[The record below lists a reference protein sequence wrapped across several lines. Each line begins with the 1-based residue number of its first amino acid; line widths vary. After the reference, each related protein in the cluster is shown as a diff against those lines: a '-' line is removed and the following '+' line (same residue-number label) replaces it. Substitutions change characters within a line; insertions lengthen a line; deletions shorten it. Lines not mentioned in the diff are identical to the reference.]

1 MVSEKHLLKMIEE
14 YGACN
19 AFALLAEDKPL
30 LESQHKRRI
39 DFLGEEA
46 AAKIDFF

>member
-1 MVSEKHLLKMIEE
+1 MVSEHHLIKMIEE

-19 AFALLAEDKPL
+19 AFALLAADKPL
-30 LESQHKRRI
+30 LEKQHKRRI